1 MIPAARETS
10 ANFRRLAARLR
21 GLVGKAI
28 ADFAMIGEGDRVMVC
43 LSGGKDSYT
52 LLDMLLSLQRAAPVR
67 FELAAVNLD
76 QKHPGFPAQVLPEY
90 LESLG
95 VPYHVIE
102 QDTYAVIKRVIPEG
116 RTQCGLCSR
125 LRRGALYRHA
135 REHGFTRIALGHHRD
150 DIVET
155 LFLNLFHGGRL
166 KAMPPKLLSDDGAN
180 VVIRPLCY
188 VPEREIARY
197 ARARAFP
204 IIPCSLCGS
213 QPNQE
218 REAIARMLAD
228 WDRASPGRVDT
239 IFTALCN
246 VEASHLA
253 DPSAFDFAALERR
266 PGTAG
271 A

>member
-1 MIPAARETS
+1 MIPATREPSSSFKRLSARI
-10 ANFRRLAARLR
+10 R

-28 ADFAMIGEGDRVMVC
+28 TDFNMIGEGDRVMVC

-52 LLDMLLSLQRAAPVR
+52 LLDMLLSLQRAAPVS
-67 FELAAVNLD
+67 FELFAVNLD
-76 QKHPGFPAQVLPEY
+76 QKHPGFPAHVLPDY
-90 LESLG
+90 LQALG

-102 QDTYAVIKRVIPEG
+102 QDTYAVVRRVIPAG

-125 LRRGALYRHA
+125 LRRGALYRYA
-135 REHGFTRIALGHHRD
+135 REQGFTRIALGHHRE

-166 KAMPPKLLSDDGAN
+166 KAMPPKLRSDDGAN

-197 ARARAFP
+197 ARARQFP
-204 IIPCSLCGS
+204 IIPCTLCGS
-213 QPNQE
+213 QPNLQ
-218 REAIARMLAD
+218 REAIARMLAE
-228 WDRASPGRVDT
+228 WDRASPGRVDS

-246 VEASHLA
+246 VEPAHLA
-253 DPSAFDFAALERR
+253 DPVAFDFATLERS
-266 PGTAG
+266 PPAG
-271 A
+271 P